1 MAKLEQGILGPF
13 RGKVGTVVGYLWRG
27 KQVVRAYR
35 REINY
40 PNTEQQQAEREW
52 FVGMVRFAATAR
64 QALLLGL
71 RERAE
76 RDVMTEGNAF
86 VRMNKGCFGRD
97 AARRVRSGMAPLRPA
112 ATSPC
117 EGEER
122 KNAISNQ
129 RCTTSNQEYAT
140 GNQEYTPSGC
150 SPLHGAAAEVASG
163 FRTGMTPLR
172 PAATSPCEGE
182 ERENAISNQR
192 YTTSHQEYTT
202 SNQEYTPSGCSP
214 LQGELPEGVR
224 GGIDYERIRIAEGSA
239 APVRF
244 TSASVDE
251 NNVLHVDFERNSGM
265 TRAKASDK
273 VYVYVYNA
281 DTREGLLSAA
291 AERRRGLLEMQL
303 PEGWNEL
310 NIKVWGFVVDGE
322 GRASGSQYVAVDVL
336 EDGGAADVA
345 NRVES
350 PEGAFDEIDTLGG
363 STKREPLTG
372 YCRDD
377 GGGGEPGY

>member
-27 KQVVRAYR
+27 KHVVRAYR

-71 RERAE
+71 RKRAE

-86 VRMNKGCFGRD
+86 VKMNKGCFGRE
-97 AARRVRSGMAPLRPA
+97 AARRVRS
-112 ATSPC
+112 
-117 EGEER
+117 E
-122 KNAISNQ
+122 
-129 RCTTSNQEYAT
+129 
-140 GNQEYTPSGC
+140 
-150 SPLHGAAAEVASG
+150 
-163 FRTGMTPLR
+163 TPLR

-192 YTTSHQEYTT
+192 YPTSHQEYAT
-202 SNQEYTPSGCSP
+202 SNQKYTPSGCSP

-224 GGIDYERIRIAEGSA
+224 GGVDYERIRIAEGPA

-244 TSASVDE
+244 TTASVDE
-251 NNVLHVDFERNSGM
+251 NNVLHVDFEKNSGM
-265 TRAKASDK
+265 TRAKALDR
-273 VYVYVYNA
+273 VYVYVYNT
-281 DTREGLLSAA
+281 DTREGILSHP
-291 AERRRGLLEMQL
+291 AERRHGGVRMQL
-303 PEGWNEL
+303 PEGWNER
-310 NIKVWGFVVDGE
+310 NVRMWGFVVDGE
-322 GRASGSQYVAVDVL
+322 GRASGSRYVAVDVL
-336 EDGGAADVA
+336 EDGGAADAADVVDV
-345 NRVES
+345 VES
-350 PEGAFDEIDTLGG
+350 PDGAFEEMDTLGG

>member
-27 KQVVRAYR
+27 KHVVRAYR
-35 REINY
+35 KEINY
-40 PNTEQQQAEREW
+40 PNTEMQQAEREW

-64 QALLLGL
+64 QALLMGL

-86 VRMNKGCFGRD
+86 VRMNKSCFGRD
-97 AARRVRSGMAPLRPA
+97 AAWRVRSGMAPLRPA

-122 KNAISNQ
+122 KN
-129 RCTTSNQEYAT
+129 T
-140 GNQEYTPSGC
+140 
-150 SPLHGAAAEVASG
+150 
-163 FRTGMTPLR
+163 
-172 PAATSPCEGE
+172 
-182 ERENAISNQR
+182 ISNQR
-192 YTTSHQEYTT
+192 YTTSYQEYAT

-224 GGIDYERIRIAEGSA
+224 GGIDYERIRIAEGAA

-244 TSASVDE
+244 TTASVDE

-265 TRAKASDK
+265 TRAKASDR

-291 AERRRGLLEMQL
+291 AERRRGGVQTQL
-303 PEGWNEL
+303 PEGWNER
-310 NIKVWGFVVDGE
+310 NVRVWGFVVDSE
-322 GRASGSQYVAVDVL
+322 GRASASQYVAVDVM
-336 EDGGAADVA
+336 EDGDVA
-345 NRVES
+345 ES
-350 PEGAFDEIDTLGG
+350 PEGAFNEAGTLGQAN
-363 STKREPLTG
+363 KRKPLTG
-372 YCRDD
+372 YNRDD
-377 GGGGEPGY
+377 GGGEPGY

>member
-27 KQVVRAYR
+27 RQVVRAYR

-40 PNTEQQQAEREW
+40 PNTERQQAEREW

-71 RERAE
+71 RERAA
-76 RDVMTEGNAF
+76 RDVMTEGNA
-86 VRMNKGCFGRD
+86 VVKMNKSCFGRD

-122 KNAISNQ
+122 KNTISNQ
-129 RCTTSNQEYAT
+129 K
-140 GNQEYTPSGC
+140 
-150 SPLHGAAAEVASG
+150 
-163 FRTGMTPLR
+163 
-172 PAATSPCEGE
+172 
-182 ERENAISNQR
+182 
-192 YTTSHQEYTT
+192 YTT
-202 SNQEYTPSGCSP
+202 SNQTYTPSDCSP

-244 TSASVDE
+244 TTASVDE
-251 NNVLHVDFERNSGM
+251 NNVMHVDFEKNSGM
-265 TRAKASDK
+265 TRAKGSDS
-273 VYVYVYNA
+273 VYIYVYNI
-281 DTREGLLSAA
+281 DTCEGLLSAA
-291 AERRRGLLEMQL
+291 AERRWGHLEMQL
-303 PEGWNEL
+303 PEGWNVL
-310 NIKVWGFVVDGE
+310 NVRLWGFVVDGE
-322 GRASGSQYVAVDVL
+322 GRASASQYVAVNVL
-336 EDGGAADVA
+336 EDGDVADV
-345 NRVES
+345 VES
-350 PEGAFDEIDTLGG
+350 PEGAFEAEDGMDQAIE
-363 STKREPLTG
+363 REPLTG

-377 GGGGEPGY
+377 GGGGETGY